1 VMNKLLGFR
10 IHSRNAD
17 APLRKY
23 LFTSP
28 S

>member
-1 VMNKLLGFR
+1 LMDELWGFR

-23 LFTSP
+23 LVAPTS
-28 S
+28 